1 MFRCQICGQV
11 APAGMR
17 ASKIVVASRSR
28 TYASVG
34 SDRDNF
40 RSNAPRGR
48 QRFRRPKKE
57 YDKGGHGTEIV
68 QELMACASCAKTPTT
83 HVVDLDNTATD
94 GAQQTIE

>member
-17 ASKIVVASRSR
+17 ANKVVVASRSR
-28 TYASVG
+28 TYAPVG
-34 SDRDNF
+34 SDRENF
-40 RSNAPRGR
+40 RSPMRGR
-48 QRFRRPKKE
+48 QRFRSPKKK

-68 QELMACASCAKTPTT
+68 QELIACASCAETPTT